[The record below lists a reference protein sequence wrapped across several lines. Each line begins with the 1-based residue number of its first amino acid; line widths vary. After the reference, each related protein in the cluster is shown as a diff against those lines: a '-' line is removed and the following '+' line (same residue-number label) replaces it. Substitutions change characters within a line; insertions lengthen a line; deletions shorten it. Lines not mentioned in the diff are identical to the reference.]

1 MIKIKEKQFSIFLK
15 AGKEKEYQKDQIIY
29 HQKDVGNSL
38 FLVKK
43 GRVRAY
49 QVGEDGTEINF
60 EVLDKGSLFGDSS
73 LIGDSTRPAT
83 VVAVSDCMIIETT
96 LEKIKPYLLK
106 DGELCYQLL
115 QMMIERCDYLNF
127 QIKSEVIYD
136 RYQKV
141 AAFLIRNASEDQ
153 PSKEIYDHSLPYTHE
168 DIANSVHLRRPT
180 VSKILSEFQKE
191 GYIRMKY
198 KHIQLIDSQG
208 LKKKYF
214 SEDL

>member
-1 MIKIKEKQFSIFLK
+1 MIKIEEKYFSIFLK
-15 AGKEKEYQKDQIIY
+15 TGKEKQYKKDEIIY
-29 HQKDVGNSL
+29 HQKDKGNSL

-49 QVGEDGTEINF
+49 QNTKDGGEINI

-73 LIGDSTRPAT
+73 LTGDSSRPVT
-83 VVAVSDCMIIETT
+83 VLSITDSIIIETT
-96 LEKIKPYLLK
+96 LDKIKPYLLK
-106 DGELCYQLL
+106 DSELCYVML
-115 QMMIERCDYLNF
+115 QMMIERCDYLSE
-127 QIKSEVIYD
+127 QIQSVTVYD

-141 AAFLIRNASEDQ
+141 AAFLIHNASNDQ
-153 PSKEIYDHSLPYTHE
+153 PSKEIFDNSIPYTHE
-168 DIANSVHLRRPT
+168 DIANSVHLTRPT
-180 VSKILSEFQKE
+180 VSKILSEFKKE

-198 KHIQLIDSQG
+198 KHIQLIDSKG

>member
-1 MIKIKEKQFSIFLK
+1 MLKIPDKQFIKFSK
-15 AGKEKEYQKDQIIY
+15 AGKEKEYKKDEIIY
-29 HQKDVGNSL
+29 HQEDEGDTL
-38 FLVKK
+38 YLVKK

-49 QVGEDGTEINF
+49 QIGEDGTEINF
-60 EVLDKGSLFGDSS
+60 EVLDKGSLFGDST
-73 LIGDSTRPAT
+73 LTGDSTRPST
-83 VVAVSDCMIIETT
+83 VIAVTDSIIIETT

-115 QMMIERCDYLNF
+115 QMMIERCDYLNT
-127 QIKSEVIYD
+127 QIKSEVVYD

-141 AAFLIRNASEDQ
+141 AAFLIRNASVDQ

-180 VSKILSEFQKE
+180 VSKILSQFQKE

-198 KHIQLIDSQG
+198 KHIQLIDSKG

-214 SEDL
+214 NGDL